1 MLRLTERKPTL
12 AYSSNRSALDD
23 TGKSILVQVAFKA
36 AVELTAAYASPAAQ
50 PAAVS
55 FNEEGRQA
63 FRETFGFLVDT
74 LFGEVEARLGVN
86 SDPSQGD
93 GRPGW
98 TDEEL
103 GRTLVDELGAVPI
116 ANFEEPAPAPAP
128 GLTVRG
134 TQHGPLPGWLASAAK
149 KAGVTEVYDNRDGLA
164 ENPKRP
170 WFKGAKGQPLSA
182 KGEPFAFWPPKD

>member
-1 MLRLTERKPTL
+1 M

-36 AVELTAAYASPAAQ
+36 AVELSHADLTDPDQ
-50 PAAVS
+50 
-55 FNEEGRQA
+55 QQK
-63 FRETFGFLVDT
+63 FRETLGFLTDT
-74 LFGEVEARLGVN
+74 LFDEVEARLGVN
-86 SDPSQGD
+86 SDPTPPLGD

-116 ANFEEPAPAPAP
+116 ANFEEPTPAPAP

-134 TQHGPLPGWLASAAK
+134 TQHGPLPSWLASAAK